1 MAKSETIIVGE
12 PELSMANQRTWAGV
26 VHLSGIV
33 LPIVGAL
40 VGFILLKNRGSFV
53 RSQTATALNFQLSM
67 ALWLFAGTML
77 SCILMLALIGFVTIV
92 LVPIAYGVLVFVFSI
107 IAAVR
112 ATNGVDY
119 RYPLSITFV
128 S

>member
-77 SCILMLALIGFVTIV
+77 SYILMLALIGFVTIV
-92 LVPIAYGVLVFVFSI
+92 LAYGVLVFVFSI